1 MDLRMYATTIETL
14 PTGYTLRAPR
24 EEDIPAILT
33 LLREADDAEFGQH
46 DDWTAEDIRQDWTTI
61 DPAQDAW
68 LVLTPE
74 GALAGYATVFNQG
87 SGKIFGDGYVY
98 PTQHERGIGTA
109 LIHLCETR
117 AREMIDSAPKGA
129 RVSIGFGANGLNE
142 EAGALFAHEGYGPIR
157 NFYRMRIDLTEA
169 PAAPVW
175 PEGVTLRT
183 LKTGE
188 EELADQRAVFDA
200 VEEAFADHWGHVPRT
215 FENWIERVNR
225 EDFDP
230 TLWFIAEE
238 EGQIAGFSLCRLSVE
253 QGWLNTLGV
262 RRPWRTR
269 GLGMALLLHTF
280 GEFYHRGMPTVV
292 LGVDAQN
299 LTGALRLYE
308 RAGMYVSMRFTTY
321 EKELRAGEELA
332 TQTLGDE

>member
-1 MDLRMYATTIETL
+1 MNATTIETL
-14 PTGYTLRAPR
+14 PTDYTLRAPR
-24 EEDIPAILT
+24 EEDIPAILA

-46 DDWTAEDIRQDWTTI
+46 DDWTAEDIRSDWTTI

-68 LVLTPE
+68 LVRTPE

-87 SGKIFGDGYVY
+87 SGKIFGDGYVH

-109 LIHLCETR
+109 LIHLCESR
-117 AREMIDSAPKGA
+117 AREMIDSAPEGA

-142 EAGALFAHEGYGPIR
+142 EAGALFTHEGYAPIR
-157 NFYRMRIDLTEA
+157 NFYRMRIDMTE
-169 PAAPVW
+169 PPPAPVW
-175 PEGVTLRT
+175 PEGVILRT

-188 EELADQRAVFDA
+188 EELADQRAVFEA

-215 FENWIERVNR
+215 FESWIERAHR

-238 EGQIAGFSLCRLSVE
+238 DGQIAGFSLCRLSGE

-280 GEFYHRGMPTVV
+280 GEFYRLGMPTVV

-332 TQTLGDE
+332 TQTLGDQ

>member
-1 MDLRMYATTIETL
+1 MNATTIETL

-33 LLREADDAEFGQH
+33 LLRETDDAEFGQH
-46 DDWTAEDIRQDWTTI
+46 DDWTTEDILADWKTI

-87 SGKIFGDGYVY
+87 SGKIFGDGYVH

-109 LIHLCETR
+109 LIHLCESR
-117 AREMIDSAPKGA
+117 ASEMIGAAPEGA

-142 EAGALFAHEGYGPIR
+142 EAGALFAHEGYAPIR
-157 NFYRMRIDLTEA
+157 NFYRMRIDMTEPPPA
-169 PAAPVW
+169 PIW

-183 LKTGE
+183 VKTGE
-188 EELADQRAVFDA
+188 EALQDQRAVFEA
-200 VEEAFADHWGHVPRT
+200 VEEAFSDHWGHVPRT
-215 FENWIERVNR
+215 FESWIERVNR

-238 EGQIAGFSLCRLSVE
+238 DGQIAGFSLCRQTPE
-253 QGWLNTLGV
+253 TGWLNTLGV

-280 GEFYHRGMPTVV
+280 GEFYRRGMPTVV

>member
-1 MDLRMYATTIETL
+1 MNATTIETL

-46 DDWTAEDIRQDWTTI
+46 DDWTAEDIRHDWTTI
-61 DPAQDAW
+61 DPALDAW

-87 SGKIFGDGYVY
+87 SGKIFGDGYVH

-109 LIHLCETR
+109 LIHLCESR
-117 AREMIDSAPKGA
+117 AREMVDSAPEGA

-142 EAGALFAHEGYGPIR
+142 EAGALFAHEGYAPIR
-157 NFYRMRIDLTEA
+157 NFYRMRIDMTEA

-183 LKTGE
+183 LKNGE
-188 EELADQRAVFDA
+188 EELADQRAVFEA
-200 VEEAFADHWGHVPRT
+200 VEEAFSDHWGHTPRT
-215 FENWIERVNR
+215 FESWIERVNR

-238 EGQIAGFSLCRLSVE
+238 DGQIAGFSLCRQTPE
-253 QGWLNTLGV
+253 TGWLNTLGV

-269 GLGMALLLHTF
+269 GLGMALLLYTF
-280 GEFYHRGMPTVV
+280 GEFYRRGMPTVV

-308 RAGMYVSMRFTTY
+308 RAGMHVSMRFTTY

-332 TQTLGDE
+332 TQTLGD